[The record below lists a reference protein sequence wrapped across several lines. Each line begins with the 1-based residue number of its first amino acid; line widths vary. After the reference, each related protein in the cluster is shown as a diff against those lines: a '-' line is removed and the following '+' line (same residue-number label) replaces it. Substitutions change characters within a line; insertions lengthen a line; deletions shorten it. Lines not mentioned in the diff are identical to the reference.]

1 MHFRLLCQK
10 IKLLHKLMKQLP
22 KHQQLKLQLNKL
34 KLQPPRPLHKLKKLD
49 HKLLMLLLPSNN

>member
-10 IKLLHKLMKQLP
+10 IKLLHKLMKLLP
-22 KHQQLKLQLNKL
+22 KLQQLKLNKL

-49 HKLLMLLLPSNN
+49 HKLLMPLLPSNN

>member
-10 IKLLHKLMKQLP
+10 IKLLHKLMKLLL
-22 KHQQLKLQLNKL
+22 KLQQLKLNKL
-34 KLQPPRPLHKLKKLD
+34 KLQPPRPLHRLKKLD